1 MPDNEPTKSLRKISK
16 MEAELLRLKER
27 LDIALEIGENYYR
40 EFKTALELEVEGVGE
55 SRVKKPKPRDVKEV
69 CQDIAKTLVAFAN
82 ADGGELFIGVEDDNR
97 VTGLPYTDEK
107 NNIILKAPNTH
118 VHPDTPLPIKRA
130 TLIHYEGLKV
140 AYFSVEKGSK
150 YVHLTSKGECFQR
163 KDRESVPTASEH
175 IRFLREEA
183 DSREYDRQFVDLAYI
198 GDLDLQLVSNV
209 AQYVSKSMSPEKFL
223 QYLELA
229 EFDGDRLRLRRAS
242 LLLFA
247 KNPQKWHPRCQVR
260 ILRVKGIEEKTGEN
274 FNVEEIAEISGNIF
288 SLIEASWDRLR
299 PNLTE
304 TRFSKDA
311 LFKTQI
317 IYPELACKEAL
328 INAITHRDYS
338 IEGRGIE
345 IRIFDDRLEI
355 LSPGKLLSS
364 ITIKDLQELKG
375 VHQTRNTYIGRVLR
389 EFGYI
394 RELGEGIRRMYELMK
409 SNELVAP
416 QIESPNKSFIV
427 TLFYKHIYTKE
438 EKLWLDNFENLNLS
452 REQKTVVR
460 LGLDGKLISPK
471 QIWDSVGIVD
481 TEYYRQLIESLA
493 KIGILSTEIPRNKAQ
508 SIARHQKKSAK
519 DVPRFK
525 IVLPQDIRFNTR
537 SSNLEATGKLS
548 QKSNVQFDTAP
559 ADYSDYAKIYVGNL
573 DYSVTEIQLLEFFS
587 KFGEVSDAVVAF
599 DRYTKQPRGFGFV
612 EFESDADAKKVLAD
626 KQPKILAGRRLF
638 IQEYKK

>member
-1 MPDNEPTKSLRKISK
+1 MDS
-16 MEAELLRLKER
+16 ELLRLKER
-27 LDIALEIGENYYR
+27 VEIALEIGESYYR
-40 EFKTALELEVEGVGE
+40 EFKTALAIEVEGVGE
-55 SRVKKPKPRDVKEV
+55 NRVKKPKPRDIKEV
-69 CQDIAKTLVAFAN
+69 CQDVAKTLVAFAN
-82 ADGGELFIGVEDDNR
+82 ADGGELFVGVEDDNS
-97 VTGLPYTDEK
+97 VTGLPYPDEK
-107 NNIILKAPNTH
+107 NNILLKAPGTH
-118 VHPDTPLPIKRA
+118 VHPDAPLPIKRA

-150 YVHLTSKGECFQR
+150 YVHLTAKGECFQR

-175 IRFLREEA
+175 IRFLREEEV
-183 DSREYDRQFVDLAYI
+183 SREYDRQFVDLAYI
-198 GDLDLQLVSNV
+198 SDLDLQLVSTV
-209 AQYVSKSMSPEKFL
+209 AQHISKTMSPEKFL

-229 EFDGDRLRLRRAS
+229 EFDGDRLRLRRAA

-247 KNPQKWHPRCQVR
+247 KNPLKWHPRCQVR
-260 ILRVKGIEEKTGEN
+260 ILRVKGTEEKTGVD
-274 FNVEEIAEISGNIF
+274 FNVEEIAEVSGNIF
-288 SLIEASWDRLR
+288 TLIEASWETLR

-345 IRIFDDRLEI
+345 IRVFDDRLEV

-394 RELGEGIRRMYELMK
+394 RELGEGIRRIYDLMK
-409 SNELVAP
+409 SNELIP
-416 QIESPNKSFIV
+416 PKIESPNKSFIV
-427 TLFYKHIYTKE
+427 SLFYKHIYSKE
-438 EKLWLDNFENLNLS
+438 EKLWLDHFEKLNLS

-460 LGLDGKLISPK
+460 LGLDGQLISPK
-471 QIWDSVGIVD
+471 QIWESVGIVD

-493 KIGILSTEIPRNKAQ
+493 KLNILITEIPRIKAQ
-508 SIARHQKKSAK
+508 TIAQKKSISVK

-525 IVLPQDIRFNTR
+525 IMVPTEPRL
-537 SSNLEATGKLS
+537 A
-548 QKSNVQFDTAP
+548 TAP
-559 ADYSDYAKIYVGNL
+559 PKVKPSGGTPVKPSAIQPDRAPTDPSDYAKIYVGNL
-573 DYSVTEIQLLEFFS
+573 DYSVTEQQLRAFFAA
-587 KFGEVSDAVVAF
+587 FGEVSDAHIPIDF
-599 DRYTKQPRGFGFV
+599 HTKTSRGFGFV
-612 EFESDADAKKVLAD
+612 EFEQDAVAKKILAD
-626 KQPKILAGRRLF
+626 KQPKYLAGRRLY
-638 IQEYKK
+638 IQGYKKQ

>member
-1 MPDNEPTKSLRKISK
+1 
-16 MEAELLRLKER
+16 
-27 LDIALEIGENYYR
+27 
-40 EFKTALELEVEGVGE
+40 
-55 SRVKKPKPRDVKEV
+55 
-69 CQDIAKTLVAFAN
+69 
-82 ADGGELFIGVEDDNR
+82 
-97 VTGLPYTDEK
+97 
-107 NNIILKAPNTH
+107 
-118 VHPDTPLPIKRA
+118 
-130 TLIHYEGLKV
+130 
-140 AYFSVEKGSK
+140 
-150 YVHLTSKGECFQR
+150 
-163 KDRESVPTASEH
+163 
-175 IRFLREEA
+175 
-183 DSREYDRQFVDLAYI
+183 
-198 GDLDLQLVSNV
+198 
-209 AQYVSKSMSPEKFL
+209 
-223 QYLELA
+223 
-229 EFDGDRLRLRRAS
+229 
-242 LLLFA
+242 
-247 KNPQKWHPRCQVR
+247 
-260 ILRVKGIEEKTGEN
+260 
-274 FNVEEIAEISGNIF
+274 
-288 SLIEASWDRLR
+288 
-299 PNLTE
+299 
-304 TRFSKDA
+304 
-311 LFKTQI
+311 
-317 IYPELACKEAL
+317 
-328 INAITHRDYS
+328 
-338 IEGRGIE
+338 
-345 IRIFDDRLEI
+345 
-355 LSPGKLLSS
+355 
-364 ITIKDLQELKG
+364 
-375 VHQTRNTYIGRVLR
+375 
-389 EFGYI
+389 
-394 RELGEGIRRMYELMK
+394 MYELMK

-525 IVLPQDIRFNTR
+525 IVLPQDIRSKTR

>member
-1 MPDNEPTKSLRKISK
+1 MDS
-16 MEAELLRLKER
+16 ELLRLKER
-27 LDIALEIGENYYR
+27 VEIALEIGESYYR
-40 EFKTALELEVEGVGE
+40 EFKTALEIEVEGVGE
-55 SRVKKPKPRDVKEV
+55 RRIKKPKPRDIKEV
-69 CQDIAKTLVAFAN
+69 CHDIAKTLVAFAN
-82 ADGGELFIGVEDDNR
+82 ADGGELFVGVEDDNS
-97 VTGLPYTDEK
+97 VTGLQYTDEK

-118 VHPDTPLPIKRA
+118 VHTDTPLPIKRA
-130 TLIHYEGLKV
+130 TIINYEGLKV

-175 IRFLREEA
+175 IRFLREEEV
-183 DSREYDRQFVDLAYI
+183 SREYDRQFVDLAYI
-198 GDLDLQLVSNV
+198 SDLDLQLVSTV
-209 AQYVSKSMSPEKFL
+209 AQHISKSMSPEKFL

-229 EFDGDRLRLRRAS
+229 EFDGDRLRLRRAA

-247 KNPQKWHPRCQVR
+247 KNPLKWHPRCQVR

-274 FNVEEIAEISGNIF
+274 FNVEEIAEVSGNIF

-416 QIESPNKSFIV
+416 KIESPNKSFIV

-438 EKLWLDNFENLNLS
+438 EKLWLDNFESLNLS
-452 REQKTVVR
+452 REQKTVIR
-460 LGLDGKLISPK
+460 LGLDSKLISPK

-493 KIGILSTEIPRNKAQ
+493 KIGILTTEIPKSKAQ
-508 SIARHQKKSAK
+508 SIARNQKKSAK

-525 IVLPQDIRFNTR
+525 IVLPQDIKSKTQP
-537 SSNLEATGKLS
+537 TKLKMIDKIPLKLIT
-548 QKSNVQFDTAP
+548 QIDTEIS
-559 ADYSDYAKIYVGNL
+559 DYSDYSKIYVGNL
-573 DYSVTEIQLLEFFS
+573 DYSVTEVQLREFFS
-587 KFGEVSDAVVAF
+587 KFGEVSDASIAF
-599 DRYTKQPRGFGFV
+599 DYNTKLARGFGFV
-612 EFESDADAKKVLAD
+612 EFESDHDAKKVLAD
-626 KQPKILAGRRLF
+626 KRPKMLAGRRLF
-638 IQEYKK
+638 IQEYKKYS